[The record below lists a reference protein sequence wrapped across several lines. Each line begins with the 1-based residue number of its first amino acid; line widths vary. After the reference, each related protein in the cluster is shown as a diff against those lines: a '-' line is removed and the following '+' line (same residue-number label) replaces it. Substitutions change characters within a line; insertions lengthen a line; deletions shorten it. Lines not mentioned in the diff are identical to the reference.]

1 MSIVIYKVISL
12 YLIVSLDE
20 IVGRRRFV
28 PDSMWMF
35 CGKILASRISCARL
49 CFDLCCEKFHFLG
62 KVLLSLKIM
71 TFML

>member
-1 MSIVIYKVISL
+1 
-12 YLIVSLDE
+12 
-20 IVGRRRFV
+20 
-28 PDSMWMF
+28 MF

-71 TFML
+71 TFMLSSCISEHPLDGDLGDI